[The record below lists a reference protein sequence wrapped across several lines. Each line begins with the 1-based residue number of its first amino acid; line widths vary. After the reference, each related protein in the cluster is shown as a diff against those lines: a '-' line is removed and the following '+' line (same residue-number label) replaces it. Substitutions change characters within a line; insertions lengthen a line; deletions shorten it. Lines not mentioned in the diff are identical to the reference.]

1 MPALPRLGFSLVDAR
16 DVAELELLAMTSP
29 AAAGKRLIATDRFLW
44 MAEIASTL
52 RERLGAQAAKVPTR
66 VAPNLLIRAVAIF
79 DPSVR
84 SFTGDL
90 GRRVEF
96 SSQRARDLGWSPRP
110 VEDSIVETAR
120 SLQEHDIV

>member
-1 MPALPRLGFSLVDAR
+1 
-16 DVAELELLAMTSP
+16 MTSP
-29 AAAGKRLIATDRFLW
+29 AAAGKRFIATDRFLW
-44 MAEIASTL
+44 MAEIASIL
-52 RERLGAQAAKVPTR
+52 RDRLGAQAAKVPTR
-66 VAPNLLIRAVAIF
+66 VAPNLLIKAVAIF